1 MYSLGTK
8 LASTT
13 TQAQPACFGV
23 RRQILSAKQ
32 KAKTM
37 QGINKNKIILYVII
51 ILIGTTLVVFGT
63 GAVVRAMASSN
74 SSAISFILRDGAPT
88 PTPFQPANMAGLLGE
103 DGIPQP
109 LFTPTPVPIIP
120 AGELPDE
127 QVNILLLGQDDY
139 EERNFRTDVIILL
152 SINPKHETVTLISF
166 PRDLYVAI
174 PGFWSNR
181 INTAWSLGGWDLLK
195 QVFETNFGIVPDYY
209 MMVHFDGFKAVVD
222 SLDGIDVEITQT
234 LSDSCHM
241 DPSGWCT
248 FEPGV
253 MHMDG
258 QTALWYSRSR
268 MTSSDFDRNRRTQDV
283 IVAMAKKAM
292 SRNMIIKI
300 PELYGH
306 YREYIDTD
314 MPLSAV
320 MKLMPM
326 ASKLKDFSNLRHFAV
341 DSTMAYDWI
350 TWEGS
355 MVLMPD
361 NNAIARMLNEALY
374 RNEQ

>member
-1 MYSLGTK
+1 
-8 LASTT
+8 
-13 TQAQPACFGV
+13 
-23 RRQILSAKQ
+23 
-32 KAKTM
+32 
-37 QGINKNKIILYVII
+37 
-51 ILIGTTLVVFGT
+51 
-63 GAVVRAMASSN
+63 MASSN

-88 PTPFQPANMAGLLGE
+88 PTPFQPANMAGGLLGE
-103 DGIPQP
+103 DGLPPQP

-152 SINPKHETVTLISF
+152 SINPPKHETVTLISF

-241 DPSGWCT
+241 DPPSGWCT

-283 IVAMAKKAM
+283 IVAMAKK
-292 SRNMIIKI
+292 R
-300 PELYGH
+300 
-306 YREYIDTD
+306 R
-314 MPLSAV
+314 
-320 MKLMPM
+320 
-326 ASKLKDFSNLRHFAV
+326 
-341 DSTMAYDWI
+341 
-350 TWEGS
+350 
-355 MVLMPD
+355 
-361 NNAIARMLNEALY
+361 
-374 RNEQ
+374 